1 MQASVYAPAQRGIC
15 GAMVRSERRQE
26 DRYHYRRLAEAIPAL
41 IWLTDANGKTIFA
54 NARWLDFTGVNIV
67 EMKAGEI
74 RHRLFHPDDGPEV
87 MRRWE
92 AVRDEAGSFEVEYR
106 LRRRD
111 GVFRWVMAH
120 IVPLLGSNGEVEQW
134 LGAAIDIDDEKRS
147 ADYLRKVMEAVP
159 QIFFTCDAQGRTDF
173 YNQRWYDFT
182 GIRPED
188 PVETAWRSVIHP
200 DDSDRISQT
209 WLRSVATG
217 ERYAQEYRLLRA
229 SDRTYRWHMVTTD
242 PIHDAESNVVKWVGV
257 ATDIDDQRR
266 REETLKFLADASEL
280 LAASFDVEERLEAV
294 ARLAVPE
301 MADWCG
307 IYLLRDNV
315 ELEPVAI
322 VHRDPD
328 RVRFAQELVRRY
340 PTVVNDRVLEAM
352 RTGKVQFY
360 PRIPDEALRAA
371 AQDERHYE
379 LMAQLQ
385 LRSSIQ
391 VPLQAHG
398 RPFGFLTFVNG
409 ESGRLYTEQDVQL
422 AEILAKRISVAVD
435 NARIYE
441 RERLV
446 ASTFQHAALPREL
459 PNVRGI
465 SLSAVYRPAETEAEI
480 GGDWYDA
487 FPIGDRTLAVSIGD
501 VSGKGLD
508 AAVLMGGVRQAF
520 RVAAL
525 QGLSAEQ
532 IVAAADRSLQLEYPG
547 RIVSAFFV
555 LIDLETLEC
564 RYVSAGHAPA
574 YVREA
579 NGTIRGL
586 EDINA
591 PLGVLEV
598 RNDVTGRAVL
608 GKDSMLVLYTD
619 GLIEATRDVLVG
631 EDRLRSAIA
640 SEAILH
646 TVNPARFV
654 YDSVIDREPRDDVAI
669 LALTFGRSRHWT
681 FDALDATRAQ
691 GARAALVRHL
701 REEGAPDSDYS
712 AAEVIFGELVSNV
725 VRYAPGPIDIDLE
738 WNDDSPTL
746 HVLDRGEH
754 FALAATLP
762 YDSLSENGRG
772 LFIVQT
778 LGGALKV
785 AHLPRRGNHVSVK
798 LPVMRKHGEEEAR

>member
-1 MQASVYAPAQRGIC
+1 
-15 GAMVRSERRQE
+15 MVRSERRQE

-41 IWLTDANGKTIFA
+41 IWLTDANGQTIFA
-54 NARWLDFTGVNIV
+54 NTRWLDFTGVDIV

-74 RHRLFHPDDGPEV
+74 RDRLFHPDDGPEV
-87 MRRWE
+87 MRLWQE
-92 AVRDEAGSFEVEYR
+92 SRDSSSALEVEYR
-106 LRRRD
+106 LRRHD
-111 GVFRWVMAH
+111 GVYRWVAARV
-120 IVPLLGSNGEVEQW
+120 VPLYDSNGEIEQW
-134 LGAAIDIDDEKRS
+134 LGAAIDIDDAKRS

-159 QIFFTCDAQGRTDF
+159 QIFFTCDAEGRTDF

-188 PVETAWRSVIHP
+188 PVETAWQSVIHP
-200 DDSDRISQT
+200 DDFDRISQT
-209 WLRSVATG
+209 WSQSVASG
-217 ERYAQEYRLLRA
+217 AHYAQEYRLLRA
-229 SDRTYRWHMVTTD
+229 GDRTYRWHMVTTD
-242 PIHDAESNVVKWVGV
+242 PIHDADSNVVKWVGV
-257 ATDIDDQRR
+257 ATDIDDQKR
-266 REETLKFLADASEL
+266 REHALKFLADASEL
-280 LAASFDVEERLEAV
+280 LAASFDVKERLQAV

-307 IYLLRDNV
+307 IYVLRNDD
-315 ELEPVAI
+315 ELDPVAI

-328 RVRFAQELVRRY
+328 QIRFAEELVRRY
-340 PTVVNDRVLEAM
+340 PTVVNERVLESI
-352 RTGKVQFY
+352 RSGKVQY
-360 PRIPDEALRAA
+360 YAQIPDEALRAA
-371 AQDERHYE
+371 AHDERHYD

-398 RPFGFLTFVNG
+398 QPFGYLTFVNG
-409 ESGRLYTEQDVQL
+409 VSGRIYTEQDVQL
-422 AEILAKRISVAVD
+422 TEILAKRISVAID
-435 NARIYE
+435 NARVYE

-459 PNVRGI
+459 PNVRGV
-465 SLSAVYRPAETEAEI
+465 SLSAVYRPAESEAEI

-487 FPIGDRTLAVSIGD
+487 FPVGERKLAVSIGD

-525 QGLSAEQ
+525 QRLDPAE
-532 IVAAADRSLQLEYPG
+532 IVAAADASLQLEYPG

-555 LIDLETLEC
+555 LIDLETLGC
-564 RYVSAGHAPA
+564 SYVSAGHCPA

-579 NGTIRGL
+579 GGAIREL
-586 EDINA
+586 KNINA
-591 PLGVLEV
+591 PLGALD
-598 RNDVTGRAVL
+598 RRDDVTGYAVL
-608 GKDSMLVLYTD
+608 GKESMLLLYTD

-631 EDRLRSAIA
+631 EERLLATIA
-640 SEAILH
+640 SEAITH

-654 YDSVIDREPRDDVAI
+654 YDSVIDREARDDVAI

-681 FDALDATRAQ
+681 FDALDAARAQ

-701 REEGAPDSDYS
+701 REEGSADSDYS

-746 HVLDRGEH
+746 HVLDRGQH
-754 FALAATLP
+754 FSLDTTLP
-762 YDSLSENGRG
+762 HDFLSENGRG

-778 LGGALKV
+778 LGSGLTV
-785 AHLPRRGNHVSVK
+785 AHLPRRGNHVSVT
-798 LPVMRKHGEEEAR
+798 LPVRRKTT